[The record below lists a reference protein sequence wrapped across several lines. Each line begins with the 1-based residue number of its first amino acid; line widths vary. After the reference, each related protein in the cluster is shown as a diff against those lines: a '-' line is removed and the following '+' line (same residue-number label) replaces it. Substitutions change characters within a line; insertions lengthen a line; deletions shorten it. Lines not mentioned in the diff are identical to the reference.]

1 MLSNNNIKEIILE
14 KLDAKVVEIKEDTS
28 GYDQYVWIIATSNPK
43 YQKIVLKKP
52 KNESYFRNIREV
64 IACQKFQELD
74 IMVPTVIYWDEEI
87 LIETF
92 IEGAQLD
99 QLDLDKNLQNE
110 IFYELGKILRKIHSI
125 PAQGFGKIKSNELV
139 GEVSNLVEYYDSG
152 FLHHLRNLEE
162 TKLYSP
168 EDIQN
173 INNYYETKKKQ
184 VDVNNSVL
192 LHADYADSNI
202 ILTPNQEIA
211 LIDFADLS
219 AGNPM
224 QDYAY
229 MYETY
234 NGTQAFQALLDGY
247 QDFKLEEIE
256 FFTFCRFLWLIPM
269 KWKENNESERLQK
282 MLVLFSSMWKN
293 TKN

>member
-1 MLSNNNIKEIILE
+1 MLSNNNIKELILE
-14 KLDAKVVEIKEDTS
+14 KLNAKVVEIKEDTS

-92 IEGAQLD
+92 IEGSHLD
-99 QLDLDKNLQNE
+99 QLDLDNNKQNE

-125 PAQGFGKIKSNELV
+125 PAQGFGKIRSMELV
-139 GEVSNLVEYYDSG
+139 GEVSSLVEYYDSG

-162 TKLYSP
+162 TKLYSS

-173 INNYYETKKKQ
+173 ISNHYETKKKL
-184 VDVNNSVL
+184 VEGNKSVL

-202 ILTPNQEIA
+202 IISQNQEIA

-219 AGNPM
+219 AGNSM
-224 QDYAY
+224 QDFAY
-229 MYETY
+229 MYEKY
-234 NGTQAFQALLDGY
+234 NGTQALLDGY
-247 QDFKLEEIE
+247 QDVKLEEIE

-269 KWKENNESERLQK
+269 KLKENNKSERLQK